1 MTNVKNTTSET
12 ERYANLIPMK
22 EIQTIQDQLFPFF
35 IYNNLR
41 KTTPVRYDQTREC
54 WDVFRYEDVHFI
66 LKNSKLFSSNRGI
79 GNKKGNILKMD
90 PPKHTK
96 MRNLINK
103 AFTPKAINELT
114 QRIQDVTTFLLDQV
128 KEKGTMDMIHDFAG
142 PLPVIIIA
150 ELLGV
155 PTKDRELFKTY
166 SDILVAGAEDD
177 SDEAFKVMMKKR
189 QEGTM
194 FLNEYFKEIIQ
205 ERKSSPKDDL
215 ISLLL
220 AAEID
225 GEKLTEEE
233 LLGFC
238 ILLLVAG
245 NETTTNLIANAV
257 RYMVED
263 TDIQE
268 EVRTNLSLVPNL
280 VEETLRFYPP
290 IQAIGRIATEDVDIG
305 GHTIRK
311 GSQVI
316 SWVAA
321 ANRDEQKFVQPD
333 RFMLERHPNPHLSF
347 GFGIHFCLG
356 APLARLEAKVALSIL
371 LTSFSKLERVEHVE
385 LEPIQSPFV
394 FGVKSLPIRWSL

>member
-1 MTNVKNTTSET
+1 MTTGKNTTSET

-22 EIQTIQDQLFPFF
+22 EIQSIQDRLFPFS
-35 IYNNLR
+35 IYNTLR
-41 KTTPVRYDQTREC
+41 KTTPVRYDQTRAC
-54 WDVFRYEDVHFI
+54 WDVFRYEDVHYI
-66 LKNSKLFSSNRGI
+66 LKNPKLFSSNRGV
-79 GNKKGNILKMD
+79 GNKQGNILKMD

-103 AFTPKAINELT
+103 AFTPKAVNELT

-128 KEKGTMDMIHDFAG
+128 KAKGTMDMIHDFAG

-166 SDILVAGAEDD
+166 SDILVAGAEDG

-194 FLNEYFKEIIQ
+194 FLNGYFKEIIQ
-205 ERKSSPKDDL
+205 ERQRSPKDDF

-268 EVRTNLSLVPNL
+268 QVRTNLSLVPNL

-290 IQAIGRIATEDVDIG
+290 VQAIGRMATEDVEIG
-305 GHTIRK
+305 GYTIRK
-311 GSQVI
+311 GAQVI

-321 ANRDEQKFVQPD
+321 ANRDEQKFAQPD

-356 APLARLEAKVALSIL
+356 APLARLEAKVALSML

-394 FGVKSLPIRWSL
+394 FGVKSLPIRLSL

>member
-1 MTNVKNTTSET
+1 MTTVKNAAEET

-22 EIQTIQDQLFPFF
+22 EIQSVQDQLFPFP
-35 IYNNLR
+35 IYNTLR
-41 KTTPVRYDQTREC
+41 KTAPVRYDQTREC
-54 WDVFRYEDVHFI
+54 WDVFRYEDVYYV
-66 LKNSKLFSSNRGI
+66 LKNHNLFSSKRGI
-79 GNKKGNILKMD
+79 SDKRESILIMD

-103 AFTPKAINELT
+103 AFTPKAVNELS
-114 QRIQDVTTFLLDQV
+114 QRIQDITNFLLNEV
-128 KEKGTMDMIHDFAG
+128 KSKGTMDMVHDFAG
-142 PLPVIIIA
+142 PLPVIVIA

-166 SDILVAGAEDD
+166 SDILVSGAENDL
-177 SDEAFKVMMKKR
+177 DESFQEMMKKR
-189 QEGTM
+189 QEGVA
-194 FLNEYFKEIIQ
+194 FLTEYFQKMIQ
-205 ERKSSPKDDL
+205 DRQKNPKDDL

-220 AAEID
+220 AAEMD

-233 LLGFC
+233 LLGFF

-263 TDIQE
+263 PDTQE
-268 EVRTNLSLVPNL
+268 QVRTNPSLVPNL

-290 IQAIGRIATEDVDIG
+290 IQAIGRVAMEDVEIG

-316 SWVAA
+316 SWVAS
-321 ANRDEQKFVQPD
+321 ANRDEQKFEQPD
-333 RFMLERHPNPHLSF
+333 RFILERRPNPHLGF

-356 APLARLEAKVALSIL
+356 APLARLEANKALSIL
-371 LTSFSKLERVEHVE
+371 ANSFPKLEKVEQVE

-394 FGVKSLPIRWSL
+394 FGVKSLPVQWSL